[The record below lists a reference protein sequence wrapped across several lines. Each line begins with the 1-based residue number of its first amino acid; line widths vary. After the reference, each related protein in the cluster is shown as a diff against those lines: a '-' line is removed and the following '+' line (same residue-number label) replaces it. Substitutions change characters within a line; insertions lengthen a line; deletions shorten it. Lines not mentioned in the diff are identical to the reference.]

1 MAQQVNFY
9 ALEDD
14 HSSILRMAQD
24 VGLLALPRVVETELY
39 ELAQVKAVSPRK
51 YRLAQGETY
60 FYLIP
65 DSIAVVEAFYE
76 PMESDPEKSFLMAH
90 VSPVIEFAP
99 SYRLQDRVHHGRL
112 YIDAPT
118 HDPWSPQLYRAYEK
132 LARSIRNWQKVMQH
146 LYVGR
151 KTMRLAKSGQI
162 KLPGMHRKKPVY
174 QSRPLKKAA
183 LGH

>member
-14 HSSILRMAQD
+14 HGSILRMAQD
-24 VGLLALPRVVETELY
+24 VGLLALPRVVSTELY

-51 YRLAQGETY
+51 SRLTHGETY

-76 PMESDPEKSFLMAH
+76 PMESEPEKSCLMAH
-90 VSPVIEFAP
+90 VSPVIELAP

-118 HDPWSPQLYRAYEK
+118 LDPWSPEVYRAYEK
-132 LARSIRNWQKVMQH
+132 LARRIRKGPKVSRY
-146 LYVGR
+146 LYVGP

-162 KLPGMHRKKPVY
+162 KLPGMRKKKPVY